1 MTDQKETGGRT
12 DLPQLLLD
20 GQMCFPLYAA
30 ARKVVS
36 LYTPVLKPL
45 DLTYTQYIALLAI
58 WEMGEAT
65 VGDLGRRLYLDCGT
79 LTPML
84 KKMEAKGYIVRE
96 RCPEDERCVIVSLT
110 AKGEAL
116 RKDAE
121 SVPRCMAEKSPLS
134 NEEAEMLYKI
144 LYKLL
149 HSVHGAA

>member
-58 WEMGEAT
+58 WEMGETT

-84 KKMEAKGYIVRE
+84 KKMEEHGWISRKRSQA
-96 RCPEDERCVIVSLT
+96 DERVVQLSVTEAGWALREQVKEIPMTVGKCIQMPPQ
-110 AKGEAL
+110 EAL
-116 RKDAE
+116 E
-121 SVPRCMAEKSPLS
+121 
-134 NEEAEMLYKI
+134 

-149 HSVHGAA
+149 HRLLDAMQ